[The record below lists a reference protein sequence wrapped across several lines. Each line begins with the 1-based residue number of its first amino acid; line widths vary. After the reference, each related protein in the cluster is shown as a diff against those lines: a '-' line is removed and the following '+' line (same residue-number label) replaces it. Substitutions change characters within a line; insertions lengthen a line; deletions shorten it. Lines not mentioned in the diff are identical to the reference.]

1 MSVPRKNRRKLWLFL
16 PLATVIAAVLWAWH
30 PWQPRIVI
38 HTSSNPKDGAA
49 MVWVPA
55 GTFRM
60 GSGIRDGLRDAAG
73 RRDWRAM
80 RDVAW
85 GRLRG
90 AKEGSDESPYHTV
103 YLDGYWIYQYE
114 VTVAQY
120 RQFCR
125 VTGRAMPDTPPW
137 GWRDDD
143 PIVNVTWHDAV
154 AYAAWAGASLP
165 TEAQWEKAARGPDG
179 RVYPW
184 GNAWGGARCCNS
196 VDGSA
201 SSPSPVGSFPAG
213 AGPYGAQ
220 DLAGNVWEWC
230 ADWYDETYYQHAPR
244 RNPAGPATGA
254 ARVLRGGSW
263 GYSDPR
269 DFRTTLRTRY
279 IPPLSWSC
287 DLGFRCAVRSPGPS
301 EP

>member
-1 MSVPRKNRRKLWLFL
+1 MSLLPKKRQHLRLFL
-16 PLATVIAAVLWAWH
+16 LPAVLIAIALWCWH
-30 PWQPRIVI
+30 PWRPRIVI
-38 HTSSNPKDGAA
+38 HASVNPKDGAA

-60 GSGIRDGLRDAAG
+60 GSGAREQLRDAAG

-80 RDVAW
+80 RDVVW
-85 GRLRG
+85 SRLRG
-90 AKEGSDESPYHTV
+90 ETEDSDESPSRTV

-125 VTGRAMPDTPPW
+125 ATGRAMPEEPPF
-137 GWRDDD
+137 GWHDDH
-143 PIVNVTWHDAV
+143 PVVNVSWDDAA

-165 TEAQWEKAARGPDG
+165 TEAQWEKAARGTDG
-179 RVYPW
+179 RIYPW
-184 GNAWGGARCCNS
+184 GNAWDGARCGNS

-201 SSPSPVGSFPAG
+201 ASPSPVDSFPAG
-213 AGPYGAQ
+213 ASPYGAQ

-230 ADWYDETYYQHAPR
+230 TDWYDGQYYQHAPR
-244 RNPAGPATGA
+244 RNPSGPATGT

-263 GYSDPR
+263 DVGDPGYFRSALR
-269 DFRTTLRTRY
+269 DRLN
-279 IPPLSWSC
+279 PVSW
-287 DLGFRCAVRSPGPS
+287 DYYFGFRCVVRSPGP
-301 EP
+301 